1 LSKGWCE
8 EVKTYDQI
16 APHYDRG
23 ISPFQ
28 RWFLNDMRRKVLQ
41 ALPQD
46 AHILELGAGTGLNF
60 QHYSTSAHG
69 VATEPSAEMLRV
81 ARTKERPRS
90 LVLIQSCAEQIPFA
104 DASFDAAFATLV
116 FCSVESPKQ
125 GFLELKRVV
134 KPGGTVVLLEHVRP
148 PGLLGYLFDL
158 MNLITSWLFED
169 HLNRR
174 PAEQIRACGFEV
186 IGVESRYLGIIN
198 FITCKLQGAAA

>member
-1 LSKGWCE
+1 M
-8 EVKTYDQI
+8 KTYDQI

-41 ALPQD
+41 ALPLD
-46 AHILELGAGTGLNF
+46 ARILELGAGTGLNF
-60 QHYSTSAHG
+60 QHYSTLAHG
-69 VATEPSAEMLRV
+69 VATEPSAEMIKV
-81 ARTKERPRS
+81 ARTKERPAR
-90 LVLIQSCAEQIPFA
+90 LVLVQSCAEQIPFA

-116 FCSVESPKQ
+116 FCSVKSPKQ

-148 PGLLGYLFDL
+148 PGPLGYLFDL
-158 MNLITSWLFED
+158 MNLITSSLFDD
-169 HLNRR
+169 HLNRQ

-186 IGVESRYLGIIN
+186 TAVEARYLGIIN
-198 FITCKLQGAAA
+198 LITCRFQGAAA

>member
-1 LSKGWCE
+1 
-8 EVKTYDQI
+8 
-16 APHYDRG
+16 
-23 ISPFQ
+23 
-28 RWFLNDMRRKVLQ
+28 
-41 ALPQD
+41 
-46 AHILELGAGTGLNF
+46 
-60 QHYSTSAHG
+60 
-69 VATEPSAEMLRV
+69 MLRV

-90 LVLIQSCAEQIPFA
+90 LVLVQSCAEQIPFA

-158 MNLITSWLFED
+158 MNLITSWLFAD

-186 IGVESRYLGIIN
+186 VGVESRYLGIIN